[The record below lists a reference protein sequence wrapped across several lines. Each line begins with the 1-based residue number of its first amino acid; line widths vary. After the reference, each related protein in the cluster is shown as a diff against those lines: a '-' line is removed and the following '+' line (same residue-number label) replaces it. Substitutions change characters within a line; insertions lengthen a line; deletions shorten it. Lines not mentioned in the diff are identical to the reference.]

1 MRLLVGEDNPGD
13 ARLIVEALR
22 ENPEP
27 TSVDVIPDGDQ
38 VLKYLRRVGA
48 YTQAERPDLLLL
60 DLHLPKTNGLDVIRA
75 IRTTSELS
83 ALPIC
88 VFTGSLS
95 ETERDELLALGV
107 EHITPKPLDLR
118 EYFAVVN
125 ELLVWWRQ
133 RQSREA

>member
-27 TSVDVIPDGDQ
+27 TSVDVIPDGEQ
-38 VLKYLRRVGA
+38 VLKYLRREGV
-48 YTQAERPDLLLL
+48 YTQAQRPDLLLL

-83 ALPIC
+83 SLPIC

-95 ETERDELLALGV
+95 ETERQELLALGV
-107 EHITPKPLDLR
+107 EQHHP
-118 EYFAVVN
+118 
-125 ELLVWWRQ
+125 
-133 RQSREA
+133 